1 MIRKIGLEHFKCFK
15 DLTTFQCGPINV
27 FMGANGLGKSTVFQ
41 SILLISQSVLKN
53 KDVDPLVVN
62 GQYVSLDKFNDL
74 LYAEGS
80 KSKFT
85 EFSIQIDYDEKD
97 PVKNVYLTYS
107 KKSSREG
114 SLSDIN
120 VNGESK
126 FGAIEGIGK
135 EMGQRKKGKAA
146 VYKKEEIVRLFNQ
159 TTYISASRLGPTRR
173 EIIDDSYVTNRA
185 GKDGE
190 HRLNV
195 LTNIGKHYFL
205 PCDKEKHNLKDTVNY
220 WMNEILN
227 GFTINVHGIE
237 DDQADVL
244 SLRIVRPDGKT
255 GYKAINSGFGYSYV
269 LSVIEAILLSS
280 AACPVFI
287 ENPEAHL
294 HPAAQ
299 SRLAKLVIW
308 AIKGGRQIFIETHSE
323 HVLDGLRVWVTKD
336 DTLKQTD
343 LCIHYFNMDGTT
355 TQMHMD
361 KYGFLEEDAPKGFC
375 DQATVN
381 GLELFKLKFREE
393 QLNEN

>member
-15 DLTTFQCGPINV
+15 DLTTFECGPINV
-27 FMGANGLGKSTVFQ
+27 FMGANGLGKSSVFQ

-53 KDVDPLVVN
+53 KDIDPLLVN
-62 GQYVSLDKFNDL
+62 GQYVCLDKFNDL
-74 LYAEGS
+74 LYTDGP
-80 KSKFT
+80 KSIFRD
-85 EFSIQIDYDEKD
+85 FSINIDYEAKEA
-97 PVKNVYLTYS
+97 VRSLCLTYS

-126 FGAIEGIGK
+126 FGAIQGLGK
-135 EMGQRKKGKAA
+135 QVGQRKNGKAA

-173 EIIDDSYVTNRA
+173 EAIDDPYASNRT

-195 LTNIGKHYFL
+195 LINLGKLYRL
-205 PCDKEKHNLKDTVNY
+205 PIDNDKHSLKDTVNY

-244 SLRIVRPDGKT
+244 SLRIIRPDGKT

-269 LSVIEAILLSS
+269 LSVIEAILLSTTT
-280 AACPVFI
+280 CPVFI

-299 SRLAKLVIW
+299 SRLAKLIIW
-308 AIKGGRQIFIETHSE
+308 AAKSGRQIFIETHSE

-336 DTLKQTD
+336 DALKQTD

-361 KYGFLEEDAPKGFC
+361 KFGFLEEEAPKGFC

-393 QLNEN
+393 QLNEH